1 MTFFD
6 KYTYKQKNYAL
17 LVIGVLLAAVA
28 YKRGFG
34 PTFEIKKYRTELEEK
49 LVLASSAD
57 NQIRAKQIEIAQLNR
72 LLGEEGN
79 TIEKVQQEFLNFF
92 AEKAID
98 VSVHEIN
105 EVLHFQHPD
114 FAINTHRVVLKG
126 SYTST
131 LRFLY
136 EVEKKF
142 KLAKIL
148 NVSFEFTKQ
157 DANDNKSLYTT
168 ILIQNYLR

>member
-28 YKRGFG
+28 YKRGFA
-34 PTFEIKKYRTELEEK
+34 PTMEIKQYRTELEEK

-57 NQIRAKQIEIAQLNR
+57 DQIRTKQVEIAQLNR

-92 AEKAID
+92 AKYANK

-114 FAINTHRVVLKG
+114 FSINTHRVVLKG
-126 SYTST
+126 DYTST
-131 LRFLY
+131 VRFLY

-148 NVSFEFTKQ
+148 NVSFEYTKQ
-157 DANDNKSLYTT
+157 DVNVDKALYTT
-168 ILIQNYLR
+168 ILIQNYVR

>member
-17 LVIGVLLAAVA
+17 LVLGVLLAAVA

-34 PTFEIKKYRTELEEK
+34 PTLEIKEYRTELEGK
-49 LVLASSAD
+49 LEMATTAD
-57 NQIRAKQIEIAQLNR
+57 DQIRTKQIEIAHLNR

-92 AEKAID
+92 AEKAVN

-105 EVLHFQHPD
+105 EVLNFQHPD
-114 FAINTHRVVLKG
+114 FSINTHRVVLKG
-126 SYTST
+126 DYSST
-131 LRFLY
+131 VRFLY

-148 NVSFEFTKQ
+148 NVSFEFAKQ
-157 DANDNKSLYTT
+157 EASDEKSLYTT

>member
-17 LVIGVLLAAVA
+17 LVLGVLLAAVA

-34 PTFEIKKYRTELEEK
+34 PTFEIKDYQAELQQK
-49 LVLASSAD
+49 LELAASAD
-57 NQIRAKQIEIAQLNR
+57 DQIRTKQIEIAQLNR

-92 AEKAID
+92 AANAKG

-114 FAINTHRVVLKG
+114 FAINTHRVVLRG
-126 SYTST
+126 GYTNT
-131 LRFLY
+131 LQFLY
-136 EVEKKF
+136 EVEKRF

-148 NVSFEFTKQ
+148 NVSFEFTKKEA
-157 DANDNKSLYTT
+157 DGEKALFTT

>member
-17 LVIGVLLAAVA
+17 LVLGVLLAAVA
-28 YKRGFG
+28 YKKGFG
-34 PTFEIKKYRTELEEK
+34 PTLEIKEYRTELEQK
-49 LVLASSAD
+49 LELAASAD
-57 NQIRAKQIEIAQLNR
+57 DQIRTKQIEIAQLNR

-92 AEKAID
+92 AANARD

-114 FAINTHRVVLKG
+114 FAINTHRVVLRG
-126 SYTST
+126 NYNST

-136 EVEKKF
+136 EVEKRF

-148 NVSFEFTKQ
+148 NVSFEFTKKEA
-157 DANDNKSLYTT
+157 DGDKGLFTT
-168 ILIQNYLR
+168 VLIQNYLR

>member
-6 KYTYKQKNYAL
+6 KYSYKQKNYAL

-28 YKRGFG
+28 YKRGFA
-34 PTFEIKKYRTELEEK
+34 PTMEIRQYLTELEEK

-57 NQIRAKQIEIAQLNR
+57 DQIRTKQVEIAQLNR

-92 AEKAID
+92 AKYANK

-114 FAINTHRVVLKG
+114 FSINTHRVVLKG
-126 SYTST
+126 DYMST
-131 LRFLY
+131 VRFLY

-148 NVSFEFTKQ
+148 NASFEYTKQ
-157 DANDNKSLYTT
+157 DVNDDKALYTT
-168 ILIQNYLR
+168 ILIQNYLK

>member
-34 PTFEIKKYRTELEEK
+34 PTLEIKKYRTELEQK
-49 LVLASSAD
+49 LVMAASAD
-57 NQIRAKQIEIAQLNR
+57 DQIRTKQIEIAQLNR

-92 AEKAID
+92 AKNANS

-114 FAINTHRVVLKG
+114 FSINTHRVVLKG
-126 SYTST
+126 NYTNT
-131 LRFLY
+131 LKFLY

-142 KLAKIL
+142 TLAKIL
-148 NVSFEFTKQ
+148 NVSFEFTKH
-157 DANDNKSLYTT
+157 DADDDKALYTT

>member
-6 KYTYKQKNYAL
+6 KYSYKQKNYAL

-28 YKRGFG
+28 YKKGFG
-34 PTFEIKKYRTELEEK
+34 PTLEIKNYRIELEEK
-49 LVLASSAD
+49 LITAASAD
-57 NQIRAKQIEIAQLNR
+57 DQIRTKQIEVAQLNR
-72 LLGEEGN
+72 LIGDEGN

-92 AEKAID
+92 AKNAIN

-126 SYTST
+126 NYSST

-157 DANDNKSLYTT
+157 EASDDKSLYTT